1 MKLAF
6 LLFVLIN
13 LLLYAWQQGVF
24 GRYVESGREPERL
37 ARQVEPERIRVL
49 TEREVQKLR
58 ERASQANQTS
68 SVIDLNV
75 AQACVEFG
83 DFGPIDAPRAERALA
98 ALSTVKQSPRT
109 VETTGWYQVL
119 LPPHKT
125 RADADKHADEL
136 RKSGIRDVQVIADNG
151 PNRLGLAL
159 GTYRDADG
167 ARAQVAA
174 LEKLGVKG
182 ARVADKPTSLSTVRY
197 QLRDLDVAAARQL
210 AALRGD
216 FPAQTVRACSGTG

>member
-24 GRYVESGREPERL
+24 GRYVETGREPERL

-58 ERASQANQTS
+58 ERAAPTS
-68 SVIDLNV
+68 GAIDLNL

-83 DFGPIDAPRAERALA
+83 DFGPTDAARAEKALA
-98 ALSTVKQSPRT
+98 ALATVKQSPRT
-109 VETTGWYQVL
+109 VETAGWYQVL
-119 LPPHKT
+119 VPPHKT
-125 RADADKHADEL
+125 RVEADRHADEL
-136 RKSGIRDVQVIADNG
+136 RKSGIKDVQVIADNG
-151 PNRLGLAL
+151 PNRFGLSLGVF
-159 GTYRDADG
+159 RDPDG
-167 ARAQVAA
+167 ARAHVAA

-182 ARVADKPTSLSTVRY
+182 ARVAEKPTSVSAVRY

-210 AALRGD
+210 AALRSD
-216 FPAQTVRACSGTG
+216 FPSQSVRACNGTG

>member
-6 LLFVLIN
+6 LLFILIN

-24 GRYVESGREPERL
+24 GRYVESGREPERV

-58 ERASQANQTS
+58 ERATQTS
-68 SVIDLNV
+68 SAIDLNV

-83 DFGPIDAPRAERALA
+83 DFAPADASRAEKALA
-98 ALSTVKQSPRT
+98 AIATARQSPRT
-109 VETTGWYQVL
+109 VETAGWYQVL

-125 RADADKHADEL
+125 RGEADRQADEL
-136 RKSGIRDVQVIADNG
+136 RKSGVKDVQVLADSG
-151 PNRLGLAL
+151 ANRVGLAV
-159 GTYRDADG
+159 GAFRDVDA
-167 ARAQVAA
+167 ARAHLAA

-182 ARVADKPTSLSTVRY
+182 ARVADKPTSLSAVRY
-197 QLRDLDVAAARQL
+197 QLRDLDASSARQL
-210 AALRGD
+210 ATLRSE
-216 FPAQTVRACSGTG
+216 FPAQSVRACSGTG